1 MGNTSCCENESC
13 YKIDLYD
20 NNVRTYRR
28 NKEDFEKR
36 WFVLSKTDF
45 HVVYDEDVAKAMVY
59 G

>member
-1 MGNTSCCENESC
+1 MGSTSCCENKTC

-20 NNVRTYRR
+20 MDVRSYRR
-28 NKEDFEKR
+28 TEKELEKQ